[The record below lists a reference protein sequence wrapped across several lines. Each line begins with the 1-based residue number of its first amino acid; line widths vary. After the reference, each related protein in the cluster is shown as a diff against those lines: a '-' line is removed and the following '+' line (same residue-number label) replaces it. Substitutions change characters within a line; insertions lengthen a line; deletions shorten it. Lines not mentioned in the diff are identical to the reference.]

1 MATGRGGDRNFELIS
16 YKMSIVVKIGGLPE
30 IAELE
35 NMWHDL
41 ECRSRARFFVT
52 WSWIG
57 VWLANLPQAWPLRLM
72 RAERDGRIV
81 GLGILAGGESK
92 KICNVPY
99 CDTEHLHETGV
110 RELDMVIEHNDFLL
124 EASSEDEIRSAMISQ
139 WLKQV
144 RRVSELSVPGTS
156 RGEWLSDA
164 IDPGKYGMQRFDM
177 TMKSHAMDLGEVKRS
192 GGDPVSLLDAK
203 TRAKIRR
210 AMREYS
216 ALGELCVETS
226 SSVVQGLEW
235 LDSLE
240 MLHQKRWVAK
250 GEPGCFSNPRFIRF
264 HRMMIARN
272 HGNGRTIVMRVS
284 VGDAALG
291 YLYGFADKE
300 RFYLYQCG
308 FDYDMVDRNS
318 MPGLVCHILAM
329 QELADRGLKLY
340 DFMAGCSGYK
350 SALSNVEESMT
361 WTIFRSHSVRLS
373 LIERV
378 NPVLAKMRCH
388 KKRLIKAFES
398 IRTRTALLATPS
410 NTAKQGI

>member
-1 MATGRGGDRNFELIS
+1 
-16 YKMSIVVKIGGLPE
+16 
-30 IAELE
+30 
-35 NMWHDL
+35 
-41 ECRSRARFFVT
+41 
-52 WSWIG
+52 
-57 VWLANLPQAWPLRLM
+57 
-72 RAERDGRIV
+72 
-81 GLGILAGGESK
+81 
-92 KICNVPY
+92 
-99 CDTEHLHETGV
+99 
-110 RELDMVIEHNDFLL
+110 MVIEHNDFLL

-139 WLKQV
+139 WLNQV

-250 GEPGCFSNPRFIRF
+250 GEPGCFGNPRFVRF

-272 HGNGRTIVMRVS
+272 HGNGSTIVMRVS

-308 FDYDMVDRNS
+308 FDYDMVERNS
-318 MPGLVCHILAM
+318 MPGLVCHMLAM
-329 QELADRGLKLY
+329 QTLADRGLKLY
-340 DFMAGCSGYK
+340 DFMAGSSGYK

-378 NPVLAKMRCH
+378 NPVLAKVRCH
-388 KKRLIKAFES
+388 KKQLIKALES